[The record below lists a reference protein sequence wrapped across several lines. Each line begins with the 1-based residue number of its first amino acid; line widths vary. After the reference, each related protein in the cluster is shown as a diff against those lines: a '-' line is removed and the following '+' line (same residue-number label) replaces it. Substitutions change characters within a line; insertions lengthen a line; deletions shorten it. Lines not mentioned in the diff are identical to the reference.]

1 MTGHCVPVDPAL
13 LLNRSSLSQHHHTI
27 GKQRWTSRPH
37 LGGMWKNY
45 LLMAWRTLKRDKLF
59 AALNIIGLA
68 IGVVACL
75 LIYIYVQDELSYDAH
90 HRKADRIFRIQA
102 HYRFG
107 DVSDD
112 FGITPYPIM
121 EALLNEYPDIEAGIS
136 LYQLGRTT
144 LEYDGERYEAEDGY
158 NADTSTF
165 RNFDFTFVHGG
176 PEALDEPDNI
186 VIMQEMATRMFGAD
200 DPIGKLVT
208 RNGRTLKVA
217 GVIDGTAENTHI
229 PMGVFMSRLGMPP
242 QAREQLGQSWGN
254 NSCFNYLVLA
264 PGVSADDFQGKMDA
278 FVRKYI
284 IPAWGGEEF
293 QGNIR
298 FNLEPLKEVHFNNTL
313 IYDTP
318 KKGNKAYVTL
328 FAIVAV
334 LILTIACINYINMS
348 TADATR
354 RAKEVALRKVSGAQ
368 RGQLVAQFIGG
379 SVMIAVIG
387 ILVALV
393 MLWLALPAFNGIT
406 GKEIGM
412 GYLLRGSFL
421 AVVLFIVLM
430 IGVVAGSYPAFFLSR
445 FAPQLLLKEGV
456 ASGAG
461 KQRVRKVL
469 MGAQF
474 AIALFMVVGTLAVF
488 AQLHWLRTTDMG
500 FRKENLLSITM
511 PLPQGPDTLAWDR
524 LRPVKDELMRQSFV
538 TGAAFTQD
546 LPGQGSGRWV
556 LQANTP
562 EGRIDKPMPT
572 MSTDA
577 DLPALLGVE
586 LAAGRYFDPSIP
598 SDRGSAVMVN
608 ESAVKAFG
616 WKDPL
621 AEKIYAPGDSAELE
635 LAVIGVLKDFHYT
648 SLHTPIEPLVLF
660 QSDRR
665 YGARNL
671 VLRLAPGDVSQ
682 QMAALQ
688 GEWKRLFPNAEWN
701 ATFLTDSIAQLYAAE
716 DKLYRV
722 FTAFAILT
730 ILLTIMG
737 LYGLAYFTAKQRTRE
752 IGIRRVMGAPV
763 LDIVR
768 RMNREFVILM
778 GASLFVAFP
787 LAFYGIGRWLETF
800 AYHTRI
806 SPLLYLAALLI
817 TLVVTVLTVTMQ
829 AYKAA
834 AADPVK
840 ALRYE

>member
-1 MTGHCVPVDPAL
+1 MLKNHL
-13 LLNRSSLSQHHHTI
+13 LI
-27 GKQRWTSRPH
+27 
-37 LGGMWKNY
+37 
-45 LLMAWRTLKRDKLF
+45 AWRTLKRDKLF
-59 AALNIIGLA
+59 ATLNIVGLS

-75 LIYIYVQDELSYDAH
+75 LIYIYVQDELSFDAH
-90 HRKADRIFRIQA
+90 HTKADRTFRVQA

-144 LEYDGERYEAEDGY
+144 LEYEGQRYETEDGY

-165 RNFDFTFVHGG
+165 RNFNFTFTHGG
-176 PEALDEPDNI
+176 PDALDEPDNI
-186 VIMQEMATRMFGAD
+186 VIMQEMATRMFGAE

-217 GVIDGTAENTHI
+217 GVIDGKAENTHI

-264 PGVSADDFQGKMDA
+264 PGVSAQDFQGKMDA
-278 FVRKYI
+278 FVTKYI
-284 IPAWGGEEF
+284 IPAWGGEQF

-298 FNLEPLKEVHFNNTL
+298 FNLEPLREVHFNNAL

-334 LILTIACINYINMS
+334 LILAIACINYINMS

-387 ILVALV
+387 IVVALGL
-393 MLWLALPAFNGIT
+393 LWLALPAFNGIT

-412 GYLLRGSFL
+412 GYLLRCSFL
-421 AVVLFIVLM
+421 AVVLLIVLL

-461 KQRVRKVL
+461 RGRVRKVL

-474 AIALFMVVGTLAVF
+474 AIALFMVVGTFAVF

-500 FRKENLLSITM
+500 FRKENLLSIAM
-511 PLPQGPDTLAWDR
+511 PLPQQGNDTLAWDR
-524 LRPVKDELMRQSFV
+524 LRPVKDELMRLSFV
-538 TGAAFTQD
+538 SGAAFTQN

-556 LQANTP
+556 LKANTP

-577 DLPALLGVE
+577 DFPALLGVE
-586 LAAGRYFDPSIP
+586 LAAGRYFDPGIP
-598 SDRGSAVMVN
+598 SDRNNAVMVN
-608 ESAVKAFG
+608 ESAVKAFA
-616 WKDPL
+616 WQDAL
-621 AEKIYAPGDSAELE
+621 AEKIYIPGDSADQELT
-635 LAVIGVLKDFHYT
+635 VIGVLKDFHYT

-660 QSDRR
+660 QSSER
-665 YGARNL
+665 YGAQNL
-671 VLRLAPGDVSQ
+671 VLRLQPGDVAS
-682 QMAALQ
+682 QMATLQ
-688 GEWKRLFPNAEWN
+688 GEWKRLFPNAEWD
-701 ATFLTDSIAQLYAAE
+701 ATFLTDSIAELYQAE

-722 FTAFAILT
+722 FVAFAVLT
-730 ILLTIMG
+730 ILLTVMG

-752 IGIRRVMGAPV
+752 IGIRRVMGAPL

-768 RMNREFVILM
+768 RVNREFIILM
-778 GASLFVAFP
+778 GMALLVAFP
-787 LAFYGIGRWLETF
+787 LAFYAIGRWLETF
-800 AYHTRI
+800 AYHTSI
-806 SPLLYLAALLI
+806 SPLLYAGALLI
-817 TLVVTVLTVTMQ
+817 ILLVTVLTVSVQ

-834 AADPVK
+834 IADPVK